1 MSKSWEELGTKWE
14 GTWVQEPLLKRVTL
28 GQSLSLLFGVRMIM
42 TVSAPRR
49 LALGWGWGDEG
60 AVFDYS
66 VRRYANPSLNNLPGQ
81 CQMPGM

>member
-1 MSKSWEELGTKWE
+1 MSRSGEELGAKWE

-49 LALGWGWGDEG
+49 LAGGWGGEG

-66 VRRYANPSLNNLPGQ
+66 VRRYANPFINNLPGQ
-81 CQMPGM
+81 CQMRGM